1 MLRVLI
7 LSWSLFLVLGAE
19 ASQKSVPRVR
29 SGGTQTIL
37 VNAINNAGLTALVT
51 ENSTGAA
58 VIRAQILLCRA
69 RFSVGEI
76 DGSPGTNFRRAVEGF
91 QSSRQIPPTGAV
103 NKATWKA
110 LNVDHGLALVAY
122 RITKEDLAG
131 PFEKIPGDWAEMAK
145 LPKMNYESVDEELGE
160 RFHSNPGLLH
170 KLNPNKV
177 FDQADT
183 EIMVPHFNTAIK
195 VKATSVVVK
204 KSERTVTALNGRG
217 KVIAQFPAS
226 TGSEHDPLP
235 IGDWKVTTVHYNPTF
250 SYNPDLFWDAGST
263 QAKTL
268 IAAGPRGPVGVVWIG
283 ISKEHY
289 GMHGTAIPSGIG
301 HTQSHG
307 CIRLTNWDAME
318 LAKTVG
324 PGTPVHL
331 KE

>member
-1 MLRVLI
+1 VLRFLI
-7 LSWSLFLVLGAE
+7 LSWSLFLVQGAE
-19 ASQKSVPRVR
+19 TVPKGR
-29 SGGTQTIL
+29 SL
-37 VNAINNAGLTALVT
+37 ADAINNASLTPLVT

-58 VIRAQILLCRA
+58 VTRAQILLCRA
-69 RFSVGEI
+69 KFSVGEI
-76 DGSPGTNFRRAVEGF
+76 DGAPGTNFRRAVEGF
-91 QSSRQIPPTGAV
+91 QTSRQISPTGVV

-110 LNVDHGLALVAY
+110 LNVDHGLAVVAY
-122 RITKEDLAG
+122 RITKEDVAG
-131 PFEKIPGDWAEMAK
+131 PFEKIPADWAEMAK
-145 LPKMNYESVDEELGE
+145 LPKMNYESVGEELGE

-170 KLNPNKV
+170 KLNPNKP
-177 FDQADT
+177 FDQAET
-183 EIMVPHFNTAIK
+183 EIMVPGVSIAIK
-195 VKATSVVVK
+195 AKAASVVVS
-204 KSERTVTALNGRG
+204 KSERTVTALDFRG

-235 IGDWKVTTVHYNPTF
+235 IGDWKVTTIHNNPTF

-263 QAKTL
+263 QAKAT

-318 LAKTVG
+318 LAKTVV